1 MRISDWSSDVC
12 SSDLVR
18 VPRLAWRLA
27 GCHHSDAISV
37 NRPYEELSMSKSA
50 GRKAVVKA
58 RPKAAAVKAPV
69 RTTASARAKKSPAK
83 VVRKAVGK
91 VDRKPV
97 AATRVNAPN
106 LQAEY
111 EGRDRK
117 STRLNSSH

>member
-12 SSDLVR
+12 SSDLAPCGVASRFLGITQVR

-58 RPKAAAVKAPV
+58 RPKAAAVQAPV
-69 RTTASARAKKSPAK
+69 RPTARARATKSPPTA
-83 VVRKAVGK
+83 VRQARGQAHRSEDRTEGK
-91 VDRKPV
+91 
-97 AATRVNAPN
+97 
-106 LQAEY
+106 E
-111 EGRDRK
+111 
-117 STRLNSSH
+117 